1 MDPMSATDARPDT
14 EPTDPLVEVL
24 DDQQDRELQD
34 APDAEILAALEEM
47 VGHPQYP
54 CLGARSVFQREAA
67 EIVVLGDMC
76 DPDSLEQ
83 LSDALAEYGS
93 RADPAGAFVSF
104 IAVFRGPEITDEK
117 HFEALLWDVLQRL
130 HDGDDQPWAPGVDAD
145 PDQAHFAF
153 SHAGVPY
160 FIVGLHPQASR
171 VARRT
176 PLPTLVFNLHEQF
189 EMLRGTG
196 SFERMRD
203 TIRRRDAQL
212 QGEVNPMAADHG
224 DVSEARQYAGRQ
236 VEDDWQAPFR
246 SRQETP

>member
-1 MDPMSATDARPDT
+1 M
-14 EPTDPLVEVL
+14 
-24 DDQQDRELQD
+24 
-34 APDAEILAALEEM
+34 
-47 VGHPQYP
+47 
-54 CLGARSVFQREAA
+54 
-67 EIVVLGDMC
+67 
-76 DPDSLEQ
+76 
-83 LSDALAEYGS
+83 
-93 RADPAGAFVSF
+93 
-104 IAVFRGPEITDEK
+104 
-117 HFEALLWDVLQRL
+117 
-130 HDGDDQPWAPGVDAD
+130 
-145 PDQAHFAF
+145 
-153 SHAGVPY
+153 PY

>member
-14 EPTDPLVEVL
+14 ESTDPLVEVL
-24 DDQQDRELQD
+24 DEQQDRDLQD
-34 APDAEILAALEEM
+34 APDTEILAALEEM

-54 CLGARSVFQREAA
+54 CLGARSVFRREAA

-83 LSDALAEYGS
+83 LSEALAEYGS

-104 IAVFRGPEITDEK
+104 IAVFRGPEIRDEK

-130 HDGDDQPWAPGVDAD
+130 HDGDDQPWAQGVDAD

-189 EMLRGTG
+189 ELLRGTG

-236 VEDDWQAPFR
+236 VEDDWQAPFH